1 MANHKQAL
9 KRHRQSL
16 KRQAR
21 NNYYKATM
29 RTLLKKARTNIADPD
44 ADAAEAVKVA
54 VSYVDH
60 IAGKGVI
67 PKERASRLKS
77 RLESQLAKG

>member
-16 KRQAR
+16 KRQER

-29 RTLLKKARTNIADPD
+29 RTLLKKARTDLADPEANA
-44 ADAAEAVKVA
+44 ADSVKSA
-54 VSYVDH
+54 VSYLDH
-60 IAGKGVI
+60 VAGKGVI
-67 PKERASRLKS
+67 PRERASRLKS
-77 RLESQLAKG
+77 RLEKQLAKG

>member
-21 NNYYKATM
+21 NNYAKATM
-29 RTLLKKARTNIADPD
+29 RTFLKKARTSIASEDATA
-44 ADAAEAVKVA
+44 ADAVKNA
-54 VSYVDH
+54 VSYLDH
-60 IAGKGVI
+60 IAGKGLI
-67 PKERASRLKS
+67 PKQRASRLKS
-77 RLESQLAKG
+77 RLESKLAKG

>member
-21 NNYYKATM
+21 NNYAKATM
-29 RTLLKKARTNIADPD
+29 RTFLKKARTTLAD
-44 ADAAEAVKVA
+44 ADADATEAVKSA
-54 VSYVDH
+54 VSYLDH
-60 IAGKGVI
+60 IAGKGII

-77 RLESQLAKG
+77 RLESKLNKV